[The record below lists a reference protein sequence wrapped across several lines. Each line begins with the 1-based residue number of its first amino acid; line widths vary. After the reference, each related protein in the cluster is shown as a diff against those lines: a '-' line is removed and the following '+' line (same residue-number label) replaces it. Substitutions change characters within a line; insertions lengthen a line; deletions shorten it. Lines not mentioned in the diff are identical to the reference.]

1 MVYGEHRN
9 KSSWNLGGVV
19 EVVRTFCRSRKFRA
33 RRKFRGP
40 EGPGAGRSGDD
51 RKVRVPEVLGKAG
64 SSGGRES
71 AKNRDFEIADLG
83 GKTWGK
89 TQIRGEKEEIRRK
102 EG

>member
-1 MVYGEHRN
+1 MRRLSVYAG
-9 KSSWNLGGVV
+9 SSGQDGRSGV
-19 EVVRTFCRSRKFRA
+19 CN
-33 RRKFRGP
+33 FRGWP
-40 EGPGAGRSGDD
+40 EGPG
-51 RKVRVPEVLGKAG
+51 PEVPGKAE

-102 EG
+102 EGQGS